1 MKKQNVFVLLG
12 VLLVLVLFV
21 GYSVFRTNVTVKGKS
36 ATVKDFDVIFEKIG
50 KITEDGSTDASAII
64 DETKKIV
71 TISVPKL
78 MRKDAYAIIPI
89 TIKNTG
95 SVPAKLESIVETGLN
110 ENGAITVSYSGIG
123 ITDAVLNPGD
133 ESNFE
138 VKVKWE
144 NDLKDGYEE
153 IEFFIKFNYDQG

>member
-1 MKKQNVFVLLG
+1 MRKQNIFIVLT
-12 VLLVLVLFV
+12 VLTVLVLSI
-21 GYSVFRTNVTVKGKS
+21 GYSIFRTNVTVKGKS
-36 ATVKDFDVIFEKIG
+36 ATVKDFDVIFEKVG
-50 KITEDGSTDASAII
+50 KITEDGSTDASAVI

-110 ENGAITVSYSGIG
+110 EGGAITVSYSGIG

-144 NDLKDGYEE
+144 NDLKDDYEE
-153 IEFFIKFNYDQG
+153 IEFFIKFNYVQG

>member
-1 MKKQNVFVLLG
+1 MRKQNIFIVLT
-12 VLLVLVLFV
+12 VLTILVLSI
-21 GYSVFRTNVTVKGKS
+21 GYSIFRTNVTVKGKS
-36 ATVKDFDVIFEKIG
+36 ATVKDFDVIFEKVG
-50 KITEDGSTDASAII
+50 KITEDGSTDASAVI

-78 MRKDAYAIIPI
+78 MRKGAYAIIPI

-110 ENGAITVSYSGIG
+110 EGGAITVSYSGIG
-123 ITDAVLNPGD
+123 ITDAVLTPGD

-144 NDLKDGYEE
+144 NDLKDDYEE
-153 IEFFIKFNYDQG
+153 IEFFIKFNYVQG

>member
-1 MKKQNVFVLLG
+1 MRKQNIFIVLT
-12 VLLVLVLFV
+12 VLTILVLSI
-21 GYSVFRTNVTVKGKS
+21 GYSIFRTNVTVKGKS

-78 MRKDAYAIIPI
+78 MRKGAYAIIPI

-110 ENGAITVSYSGIG
+110 DGGAITVSYSGIG
-123 ITDAVLNPGD
+123 ITDAVLTPGD

-144 NDLKDGYEE
+144 NDLKDDYEE
-153 IEFFIKFNYDQG
+153 IEFFIKFNYVQG

>member
-1 MKKQNVFVLLG
+1 MRKQNIFIVLT
-12 VLLVLVLFV
+12 VLTILVLFI
-21 GYSVFRTNVTVKGKS
+21 GYSIFRTNVTVKGKS

-50 KITEDGSTDASAII
+50 KITEDGSTDASAVI

-110 ENGAITVSYSGIG
+110 EGGAITVSYSGIG

-144 NDLKDGYEE
+144 NDLKDDYEE
-153 IEFFIKFNYDQG
+153 IEFFIKFNYVQG

>member
-1 MKKQNVFVLLG
+1 MRKQNIFIVLT
-12 VLLVLVLFV
+12 VLTILVLSI
-21 GYSVFRTNVTVKGKS
+21 GYSIFRTNVTVKGKS
-36 ATVKDFDVIFEKIG
+36 ATVKDFDVIFEKVG
-50 KITEDGSTDASAII
+50 KITEDGSTDASAVI

-110 ENGAITVSYSGIG
+110 EDGAITVSYSGIG

-153 IEFFIKFNYDQG
+153 IEFFIKFNYVQG

>member
-1 MKKQNVFVLLG
+1 MRKQNIFIVLT
-12 VLLVLVLFV
+12 VLTILVLFI
-21 GYSVFRTNVTVKGKS
+21 GYSIFRTNVTVKEKS

-50 KITEDGSTDASAII
+50 KITEDGSTDASAVI

-95 SVPAKLESIVETGLN
+95 SVPAKLESIVENGLN
-110 ENGAITVSYSGIG
+110 EGGSITVSYSGIG

-144 NDLKDGYEE
+144 NDLKDDYEE
-153 IEFFIKFNYDQG
+153 IEFFIKFNYVQG

>member
-1 MKKQNVFVLLG
+1 MRKQNIFIVLT
-12 VLLVLVLFV
+12 VLTILVLSI
-21 GYSVFRTNVTVKGKS
+21 GYSIFRTNVTVKEKS

-50 KITEDGSTDASAII
+50 KITEDGSTDASAVI

-95 SVPAKLESIVETGLN
+95 SVPAKLESIVENGLN
-110 ENGAITVSYSGIG
+110 EGGSITVSYSGIG

-144 NDLKDGYEE
+144 NDLKDDYEE
-153 IEFFIKFNYDQG
+153 IEFFIKFNYVQG

>member
-1 MKKQNVFVLLG
+1 MRKQNIFIVLT
-12 VLLVLVLFV
+12 VLTILVLSI
-21 GYSVFRTNVTVKGKS
+21 GYSIFRTNVTVKGKS
-36 ATVKDFDVIFEKIG
+36 AAVKDFDVIFEKVG
-50 KITEDGSTDASAII
+50 KITEDGSTDASAVI

-78 MRKDAYAIIPI
+78 MRKGAYAIIPI

-110 ENGAITVSYSGIG
+110 EGGAITVSYSGIG
-123 ITDAVLNPGD
+123 ITDAVLTPGD

-144 NDLKDGYEE
+144 NDLKDDYEE
-153 IEFFIKFNYDQG
+153 IEFFIKFNYVQG

>member
-1 MKKQNVFVLLG
+1 MRKQNIFIVLT
-12 VLLVLVLFV
+12 VLTILVLSI
-21 GYSVFRTNVTVKGKS
+21 GYSIFRTNVTVKGKS
-36 ATVKDFDVIFEKIG
+36 ATVKDFDVIFEKVG

-78 MRKDAYAIIPI
+78 MRKGAYAIIPI

-110 ENGAITVSYSGIG
+110 EGGAITVSYSGIG
-123 ITDAVLNPGD
+123 ITDAVLTPGD

-144 NDLKDGYEE
+144 NDLKDDYEE
-153 IEFFIKFNYDQG
+153 IEFFIKFNYVQG

>member
-1 MKKQNVFVLLG
+1 MRKQNIFIVLT
-12 VLLVLVLFV
+12 VLTILVLSI
-21 GYSVFRTNVTVKGKS
+21 GYSIFRTNVTVKGKS
-36 ATVKDFDVIFEKIG
+36 ATVKDFDVIFEKVG
-50 KITEDGSTDASAII
+50 KITEDGSTDASAVI

-78 MRKDAYAIIPI
+78 MRKGAYAIIPI

-110 ENGAITVSYSGIG
+110 EGGAITVSYSGIG

-144 NDLKDGYEE
+144 NDLKDDYEE
-153 IEFFIKFNYDQG
+153 IEFFIKFNYVQG